1 MSSTRQLSTLF
12 YLPIAAAMY
21 MAGIDGEKEHA
32 NALKILMEMG
42 EFFQVQ
48 VGRSCSP
55 ECIFSLSRPGDL
67 LISPLCLLP
76 RTTTLISL
84 ETPV

>member
-48 VGRSCSP
+48 
-55 ECIFSLSRPGDL
+55 DK
-67 LISPLCLLP
+67 LP
-76 RTTTLISL
+76 LISL